1 MEQLRHS
8 KPTIALHWLHALLII
23 GLLALGW
30 YMADLPKGPER
41 SNLIGLHKSFGIVA
55 LALIF
60 LRAGWKFTQPALPP
74 APGKPWEQTLA
85 KAAHHLLYLL
95 MLLVPVAGFLSS
107 SFTKYPMKFFG
118 IELPRLF
125 LPNEGINDLFHELH
139 EASATVLAVVIG
151 LHLLGVAVHKVRGED
166 VMPRMGIGR

>member
-8 KPTIALHWLHALLII
+8 TPTIALHWIHAALIF

-30 YMADLPKGPER
+30 YMADLPKGPDR
-41 SNLIGLHKSFGIVA
+41 SYMINLHKSFGIAA
-55 LALIF
+55 LGLIF
-60 LRAGWKFTQPALPP
+60 LRTGWKFTQPVLPP
-74 APGKPWEQTLA
+74 AAGKPWEQALA

-95 MLLVPVAGFLSS
+95 MLLVPIAGFLSS

-125 LPNEGINDLFHELH
+125 QPNEGINDLFHELH
-139 EASATVLAVVIG
+139 EASATILAVVIG
-151 LHLLGVAVHKVRGED
+151 LHLVGVVVHKLRGDD
-166 VMPRMGIGR
+166 VMPRMGLGR